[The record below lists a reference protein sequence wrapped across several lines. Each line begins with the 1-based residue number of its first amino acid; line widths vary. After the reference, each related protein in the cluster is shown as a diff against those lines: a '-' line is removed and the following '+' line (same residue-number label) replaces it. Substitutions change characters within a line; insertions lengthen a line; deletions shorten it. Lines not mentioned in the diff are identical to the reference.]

1 MWKNNKTLGVV
12 GAFIGKYYV
21 LIVQLWNKEMTLEE
35 NTTCPA
41 KKIRLAQC
49 RTEVRNE
56 PTEGR
61 A

>member
-1 MWKNNKTLGVV
+1 MWENNKTLGVV

-21 LIVQLWNKEMTLEE
+21 LNVQLWNKELTLEE
-35 NTTCPA
+35 NTTCQA
-41 KKIRLAQC
+41 RKTWLAQC
-49 RTEVRNE
+49 RREVRNE

>member
-1 MWKNNKTLGVV
+1 MWENNKTLGAV

-21 LIVQLWNKEMTLEE
+21 LIVQLWNKELEE
-35 NTTCPA
+35 NTMCPA
-41 KKIRLAQC
+41 EKIWLAQC
-49 RTEVRNE
+49 RREVRNE